1 MFYNYNNIKKK
12 SKPLIFSKFVQKY
25 TLSEWQLQDKS
36 AKAFVQN
43 FQTVFFIA
51 KHEAKPFITASKEA
65 EGHNPGI
72 FNQQMIKIICFKT
85 YM

>member
-1 MFYNYNNIKKK
+1 MTIAG
-12 SKPLIFSKFVQKY
+12 QKHE
-25 TLSEWQLQDKS
+25 SVS
-36 AKAFVQN
+36 AN

-72 FNQQMIKIICFKT
+72 FNQKMIKIICFKT